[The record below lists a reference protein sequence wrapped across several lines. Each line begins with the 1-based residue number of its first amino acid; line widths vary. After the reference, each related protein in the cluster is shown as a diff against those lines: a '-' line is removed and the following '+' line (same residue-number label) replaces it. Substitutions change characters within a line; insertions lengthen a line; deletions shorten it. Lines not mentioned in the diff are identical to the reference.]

1 MGGHTLRFTFV
12 AAMTTPAPIP
22 EPSRP
27 TEIAL
32 LELSQF
38 APGEPLDAVFRR
50 ACEVAAGALDI
61 ERVGVWL
68 FIDGDT
74 ALRCTN
80 LFERSKDE
88 HSAGAI
94 LWVADFPAYFTSL
107 AIRKAVSSEVA
118 GSDPWTAELA
128 EPYLRPLGITS
139 MLDAGILV
147 DGKMVGVVCLEHIG
161 PPREW
166 TTEVRDFAGSVADR
180 LALKIRSAEVRDLRA
195 AFLTHDERTAA
206 HDKSAAL
213 ERLAAGVAHDFR
225 NVLAVCLGYG
235 DLIGARDDVPADAR
249 QQARDIVSAAQRGAA
264 LAQELI
270 EFASP
275 DVPPPCVLDLAHAT
289 SEFLPVLR
297 GAVGARHQLNFARP
311 AALGQVLIGKAQY
324 TRLLLNLVINARD
337 AMPDGGP
344 IEIRLTPV
352 KLADQPGYHGRFV
365 LLDVADS
372 GVGIDAATRKRVFEP
387 FFTTKATGT
396 GLGLAIVRQV
406 ADRAGGLIRVESEPG
421 RGTTFRVF
429 FPRVGASTG
438 TTATHAVA
446 LCGSEAS

>member
-1 MGGHTLRFTFV
+1 
-12 AAMTTPAPIP
+12 MTIPASIP

-50 ACEVAAGALDI
+50 ACEVTAGALEI

-88 HSAGAI
+88 HSAGSI
-94 LWVADFPAYFTSL
+94 LRVADFPAYFASL
-107 AIRKAVSSEVA
+107 AIRKAVSSEIA

-128 EPYLRPLGITS
+128 EPYLRPLGIAS

-147 DGKMVGVVCLEHIG
+147 DGKMVGVVCLEHVG

-180 LALKIRSAEVRDLRA
+180 LALKIRSAEVRELRS
-195 AFLTHDERTAA
+195 AFLTQEERTVAQ
-206 HDKSAAL
+206 DKHAAL

-225 NVLAVCLGYG
+225 NLLSVCLGHG
-235 DLIGARDDVPADAR
+235 DLISMREDVPDDVR
-249 QQARDIVSAAQRGAA
+249 EQVRDIVSAAKRGTA
-264 LAQELI
+264 LAQELMD
-270 EFASP
+270 FARP
-275 DVPPPCVLDLAHAT
+275 NVPPPCVLDLVNVT
-289 SEFLPVLR
+289 TELLPVLKA
-297 GAVGARHQLNFARP
+297 AVGARHELNFSHLASI
-311 AALGQVLIGKAQY
+311 GQVLIGKSQF
-324 TRLLLNLVINARD
+324 TRLLMNLVINARD
-337 AMPDGGP
+337 AMPNGGP
-344 IEIRLTPV
+344 IIIRLTPV
-352 KLADQPGYHGRFV
+352 KLADPGYLGRFI

-372 GVGIDAATRKRVFEP
+372 GVGIDEVTRRRVFEP
-387 FFTTKATGT
+387 FFTTKPEGT
-396 GLGLAIVRQV
+396 GLGLAIVRQIV
-406 ADRAGGLIRVESEPG
+406 DRAGGLIRVESEPG
-421 RGTTFRVF
+421 QGTTFRVF

-438 TTATHAVA
+438 TTAMHAA
-446 LCGSEAS
+446 LPTLQASEAS